1 MNEALGEGL
10 LAVSQAP
17 TGQNSP
23 WEENPHGG
31 GGEGLYS
38 SLTLLPPTARVG
50 KDTMPHREVGQAEKT
65 WVSQGTCP
73 LDEHS
78 PRGQGSVNCP
88 SLPFLS
94 RGPGTEDGDLVQ
106 CLVRATRGSFEPTG
120 S

>member
-1 MNEALGEGL
+1 MKRWGRGFWQCHKL
-10 LAVSQAP
+10 LQDRTASGKKILMV
-17 TGQNSP
+17 
-23 WEENPHGG
+23 GG
-31 GGEGLYS
+31 REGLYS
-38 SLTLLPPTARVG
+38 SLTLLPPTAGVG

-65 WVSQGTCP
+65 WGSQGTCP